1 MEELRHE
8 VGRRLGGEFISQT
21 ALDALALLD
30 DIHGRCESAYISDVM
45 SDDDRWY
52 FSVCQMQSQVCSK

>member
-1 MEELRHE
+1 MEK
-8 VGRRLGGEFISQT
+8 LGDKITYWLSGEFISGT
-21 ALDALALLD
+21 VLNNLTLLD

-52 FSVCQMQSQVCSK
+52 FSVCQMQSQVRSK